1 MHFISVFKINM
12 ITNLLS
18 YPKRD
23 YSKIS
28 MMKFMF
34 MFRSRVKASLSLMNK
49 QIQYKRF

>member
-34 MFRSRVKASLSLMNK
+34 RSRVKASLSLMNI